1 MISNLDRP
9 PSSPVLWRVWVKER
23 PAISV
28 EISEQ
33 FWIDAR
39 VLGACKIS
47 ELEHRAVFF
56 DELEAVPVDSN
67 VVHLELE
74 RLRRDAGST
83 RFIR

>member
-1 MISNLDRP
+1 MNEPKR
-9 PSSPVLWRVWVKER
+9 SPKLWHVWVLAE
-23 PAISV
+23 PAVFARV
-28 EISEQ
+28 EEQ

-74 RLRRDAGST
+74 RMRRDAGST

>member
-1 MISNLDRP
+1 MFEPDRP
-9 PSSPVLWRVWVKER
+9 PATKIAWRVWVRER

-28 EISEQ
+28 EVSEQ

-56 DELEAVPVDSN
+56 DELEAVPSDSN

-74 RLRRDAGST
+74 RLRRDARSPAA
-83 RFIR
+83 IR